1 MWVEKG
7 RGTGRYEVLK
17 PNRIKKYK
25 QWFFKNTIKLSRN
38 ISDGASISQPYKTNK
53 FGIVCAAPM
62 K

>member
-7 RGTGRYEVLK
+7 RGTGRYEVLR

-25 QWFFKNTIKLSRN
+25 QWFLKKLSRN

-53 FGIVCAAPM
+53 FEIVCAAL
-62 K
+62 KGVQ